1 MANVLVV
8 DDEAKV
14 RAYLRRVLTKLG
26 HEVSEAPDGAEA
38 LRLLD
43 ASAFDL
49 VITDAYMAEM
59 DGMELL
65 VRIQQRGLRVPV
77 VMMSGGGLHEAGRR
91 AHDGSEQR
99 CGRHAGEAVHPR
111 AAAPH
116 DRADAQRRRPRSSDP
131 LRDASGR
138 SVCSTVASPAR
149 TTASTTSR
157 AGL

>member
-1 MANVLVV
+1 VANVLVV

-14 RAYLRRVLTKLG
+14 RTYLRRVLTNLG

-65 VRIQQRGLRVPV
+65 ARIQQRGLSVPV
-77 VMMSGGGLHEAGRR
+77 VMMSGGGHMARGDVLTMGASSGAVATLEKPFTP
-91 AHDGSEQR
+91 EQLR
-99 CGRHAGEAVHPR
+99 LTI
-111 AAAPH
+111 
-116 DRADAQRRRPRSSDP
+116 DP
-131 LRDASGR
+131 MLRGPEGKL
-138 SVCSTVASPAR
+138 PA
-149 TTASTTSR
+149 
-157 AGL
+157 

>member
-1 MANVLVV
+1 MLVV

-65 VRIQQRGLRVPV
+65 ARIQQRGLRVPV
-77 VMMSGGGLHEAGRR
+77 VMMSGGGYMKRGDVLTMGASSGAVATLEKPFTPEQLRLTIEPMLSGAGP
-91 AHDGSEQR
+91 
-99 CGRHAGEAVHPR
+99 VP
-111 AAAPH
+111 PT
-116 DRADAQRRRPRSSDP
+116 P
-131 LRDASGR
+131 
-138 SVCSTVASPAR
+138 
-149 TTASTTSR
+149 
-157 AGL
+157 